1 MLVAAVGAWSPSVL
15 GASSP
20 HKVWCGTRGT
30 GECRFEH
37 EPQILNRSRFPS
49 GGLLSQRRLMMRRI
63 HDRVGGLDVH
73 RDSVV
78 ACVEL
83 FDGRSVEI
91 DKATFSTTAAGV
103 RQLGEW
109 LAEREVE
116 LVVMEATGVY
126 WRPVFYGL
134 EDRFEELW
142 LVNAHHVKNVPGRK
156 TDMSDAEWLADVAAH
171 GMVRPSFVPPPE
183 IRGLRELTRYR
194 KTQIRARSQEI
205 QRLEKLLQDAGIK
218 LTSVASKVWSKSSRA
233 MVEMLIAGESDPAV
247 LAELAKGRMRS
258 KIPALIEAL
267 ESRWQAH
274 HSTVARQILA
284 HIDFLDATIDT
295 LSDEIV
301 ERTVPFQAAVEL
313 LETIPGVSTLTAQTM
328 IAEMGVDMSRFPTAG
343 HLAAWAGVAPASH
356 ESAGKR
362 RSAGTRHGSRH
373 LRDALIEAARA
384 AARTRG
390 TFLAARYSRVARRRG
405 PNKAAVATAHSILVT
420 AHHMLST
427 GETYRDLGADFYDKK
442 IDPARK
448 IRRHVAE
455 LEAAGFTVS
464 LTPAA

>member
-1 MLVAAVGAWSPSVL
+1 V
-15 GASSP
+15 
-20 HKVWCGTRGT
+20 
-30 GECRFEH
+30 
-37 EPQILNRSRFPS
+37 
-49 GGLLSQRRLMMRRI
+49 RRI

-83 FDGRSVEI
+83 FDGRSVEV
-91 DKATFSTTAAGV
+91 DKQSFSTTVAGV
-103 RQLGEW
+103 GQLGEW

-134 EDRFEELW
+134 EDRFAELW

-171 GMVRPSFVPPPE
+171 GMVRPSFVPPVE

-194 KTQIRARSQEI
+194 KTQIRARGQEI
-205 QRLEKLLQDAGIK
+205 QRLERLFQDAGIK

-233 MVEMLIAGESDPAV
+233 MTEMLIAGEADPVV
-247 LAELAKGRMRS
+247 LAELAQGKMRA
-258 KIPALIEAL
+258 KIPALTEAL
-267 ESRWQAH
+267 ANRWVAH
-274 HSTVARQILA
+274 HGALARQILA

-295 LSDEIV
+295 LTGEIV
-301 ERTVPFQAAVEL
+301 ERLVPFQAAVEL
-313 LETIPGVSTLTAQTM
+313 LKTIPGVSDLTAQTI
-328 IAEMGVDMSRFPTAG
+328 IAEIGVDMSRFPTAR

-362 RSAGTRHGSRH
+362 RPAGTRHGSRH
-373 LRDALIEAARA
+373 LRHTLIEAARA
-384 AARTRG
+384 AAHTKG
-390 TFLAARYSRVARRRG
+390 TFLSARYSRIARRRG
-405 PNKAAVATAHSILVT
+405 PNKAAVAIAHSILV
-420 AHHMLST
+420 AVHHMLTT
-427 GETYRDLGADFYDKK
+427 GEIYRDLGAAFFDKPT
-442 IDPARK
+442 DPARQ

-455 LEAAGFTVS
+455 LEAAGYTVT

>member
-1 MLVAAVGAWSPSVL
+1 
-15 GASSP
+15 
-20 HKVWCGTRGT
+20 
-30 GECRFEH
+30 
-37 EPQILNRSRFPS
+37 
-49 GGLLSQRRLMMRRI
+49 MRRI

-91 DKATFSTTAAGV
+91 DKATFSTTVAGV
-103 RQLGEW
+103 RELGEW

-126 WRPVFYGL
+126 WRPVYYGL
-134 EDRFEELW
+134 EDRFGELW

-194 KTQIRARSQEI
+194 KTQIRARVQEI
-205 QRLEKLLQDAGIK
+205 QRLERLLQDAGIK
-218 LTSVASKVWSKSSRA
+218 LTSVASRVWSQSSRA
-233 MVEMLIAGESDPAV
+233 MVEMLIAGETDPAV
-247 LAELAKGRMRS
+247 LAELAKGRMRP

-267 ESRWQAH
+267 ESRWAGH
-274 HSTVARQILA
+274 HSTVAKQILA
-284 HIDFLDATIDT
+284 HIDFLDATIAT

-301 ERTVPFQAAVEL
+301 ERAVPFEAAVEL

-328 IAEMGVDMSRFPTAG
+328 VAEMGVDMSRFPTAG

-362 RSAGTRHGSRH
+362 RPAGSRHGSRH

-384 AARTRG
+384 AARTKG
-390 TFLAARYSRVARRRG
+390 TFLSARYSRIVRRRG
-405 PNKAAVATAHSILVT
+405 PNKAAVAIAHSILVA

-427 GETYRDLGADFYDKK
+427 GEIYQDLGADFYDKRT
-442 IDPARK
+442 DPDHK
-448 IRRHVAE
+448 VRRHVAE
-455 LEAAGFTVS
+455 LEAAGYAVT
-464 LTPAA
+464 LNPAA